1 MNETSI
7 YHEVHLPRNERRI
20 HMLPGFFGGDGARAR
35 SGAAGGVQGGDMIEE
50 PAVLVV
56 GWTTTVFDH
65 VSRRHAGDQVKRA
78 AAFLQWLSARGLTLA
93 SCRQPDIDA
102 WYAENNEH
110 ARNYSR
116 PFLQWCMNSKLTGRF
131 RLPQAVIRHAA
142 PLRDHERVS
151 RLGRILTAGNLPLRS
166 RVAGAIVLLYAQP
179 LSRIVRLSL
188 EHVIRDGDE
197 VLLRLGDPPRPV
209 PGPVAGLLLS
219 WIGSRTQTKNPT
231 KPKQPPLVPGGPGS
245 RWAPTRS
252 PCWSTTSAS
261 PRPPGGHQR
270 SASTSWRCPRPSWPT
285 PSATTRSPPDR

>member
-142 PLRDHERVS
+142 PLPDGPPCRQDRVRPAAARAGPDLRPDQRQDGHPEVLAAPLPHTAPGPAKCPS
-151 RLGRILTAGNLPLRS
+151 GRPS
-166 RVAGAIVLLYAQP
+166 GADGLIVLCASIQGV
-179 LSRIVRLSL
+179 SIV
-188 EHVIRDGDE
+188 
-197 VLLRLGDPPRPV
+197 
-209 PGPVAGLLLS
+209 
-219 WIGSRTQTKNPT
+219 
-231 KPKQPPLVPGGPGS
+231 
-245 RWAPTRS
+245 
-252 PCWSTTSAS
+252 WSTPIGREA
-261 PRPPGGHQR
+261 PG
-270 SASTSWRCPRPSWPT
+270 AFL
-285 PSATTRSPPDR
+285 